1 MAEVE
6 VEVWV
11 GGRGKKI
18 SEKHS
23 RVSGKKP
30 QEILKKEQRRKEMP
44 IKVNTEST
52 SSYCP

>member
-1 MAEVE
+1 LAE

-11 GGRGKKI
+11 GGRGKKKI

-30 QEILKKEQRRKEMP
+30 REILKKEHRRKEMP
-44 IKVNTEST
+44 VKVNTEST
-52 SSYCP
+52 LCCL